1 MAEVQYRAVRGDFM
15 DYKKAASYWTEKDA
29 LAVRLDPDLL
39 LNEMEKFILAH
50 NTCALAT
57 GCGDFVRCT
66 PIEYN
71 YKDRKF
77 WMFSEGG
84 LKFQALENNKNV
96 CLAIYDHYVGFGQLG
111 GMQISGTAEIVE
123 PWTDEYMDLLAFRKI
138 PVENMKRLP
147 VTMHLIKITP
157 DRIDFLCSEF
167 KKNGVDPRQHL
178 DFTI

>member
-1 MAEVQYRAVRGDFM
+1 
-15 DYKKAASYWTEKDA
+15 
-29 LAVRLDPDLL
+29 
-39 LNEMEKFILAH
+39 
-50 NTCALAT
+50 
-57 GCGDFVRCT
+57 
-66 PIEYN
+66 
-71 YKDRKF
+71 
-77 WMFSEGG
+77 MFSEGG